1 MPCFVTL
8 PHLRLAYREW
18 QGERGPLLCLPH
30 LSGHKG
36 SFVHLA
42 QALAPTYRVIA
53 LDLRG
58 RGDSDKPAE
67 GCGFAYHAR
76 DISQFA
82 DALGIDS
89 FGLIGHSFGA
99 TTATY
104 LASIMPTRVRALVLL
119 DGGADPKQAMLKSM
133 YETIRRLGRSYPSM
147 DDYLHAMR
155 ALAMFQPWSDALA
168 EYVREDVQ
176 TRADGSVINKSSPE
190 CIERD
195 LDMHFYYSMCCH
207 FPNVQ
212 CSTLF
217 IRPTCGLVGDRG
229 HVFTDAEAAA
239 IVRHIPHGQRVDVA
253 DANHYTMLI
262 NAHPPIVE
270 PIRDF
275 LDSVQW

>member
-1 MPCFVTL
+1 M
-8 PHLRLAYREW
+8 
-18 QGERGPLLCLPH
+18 CLPH

-36 SFVHLA
+36 SFIHLA

-67 GCGFAYHAR
+67 GYGFAYHAR
-76 DISQFA
+76 DILQFA
-82 DALGIDS
+82 DARGIES

-119 DGGADPKQAMLKSM
+119 DGGGDPKQATLKAM
-133 YETIRRLGRSYPSM
+133 YETIHHLGRSYPSL
-147 DDYLHAMR
+147 DDYLNAMR
-155 ALAMFQPWSDALA
+155 ALTMFQPWSDALA
-168 EYVREDVQ
+168 EYLSAEVK
-176 TRADGSVINKSSPE
+176 TRADGSVTNKSSPE
-190 CIERD
+190 CIGRD

-207 FPNVQ
+207 FPNVH
-212 CSTLF
+212 CPTLL
-217 IRPTCGLVGDRG
+217 IRPACGLVGDRG

-239 IVRHIPHGQRVDVA
+239 IVRHIPHGQRVDVEGV
-253 DANHYTMLI
+253 NHYTMLI
-262 NAHPPIVE
+262 NEHPPIVE
-270 PIRDF
+270 PIQAF